1 MKIKKFLVIIL
12 AAILLISCG
21 SEKNDDIAI
30 SGNPD
35 NNISDNSAKETEV
48 PAPTRPDIA
57 MSDNLEDFTVSL
69 NGLVYQFPCD
79 VQIFLDDGWAP
90 EAGAVSRGVLTK
102 IRNPDEEM
110 FVTFYYK
117 EDPDNHVDLFFWTGN
132 GESKSLEDSQVSGVG
147 FISSKTEFLL
157 PGGFRFVEGVTTKDD
172 VIAKYGGNGTNYKF
186 SKNSYYQF
194 FESGD
199 TYDFRVCEN
208 HE

>member
-12 AAILLISCG
+12 AAILLTACG
-21 SEKNDDIAI
+21 GGTNDDIAI

-35 NNISDNSAKETEV
+35 NNVSDNSSEETEA

-102 IRNPDEEM
+102 SRNPDEDM
-110 FVTFYYK
+110 FVTVYYK

-147 FISSKTEFLL
+147 FISSKTEFVL

>member
-1 MKIKKFLVIIL
+1 MKIKKLLVILL
-12 AAILLISCG
+12 AAVLLTACG
-21 SEKNDDIAI
+21 GEKNDDIATP
-30 SGNPD
+30 GNPD
-35 NNISDNSAKETEV
+35 NVSDNSAKETEA
-48 PAPTRPDIA
+48 PAPTRPDIQ

-90 EAGAVSRGVLTK
+90 EAGAVSRGVLTN

-110 FVTFYYK
+110 YVTFYYK
-117 EDPDNHVDLFFWTGN
+117 EDPDNHIDLFFWTGN
-132 GESKSLEDSQVSGVG
+132 GERKSLEDSQVSGVG
-147 FISSKTEFLL
+147 FISSKTEFVL

-172 VIAKYGGNGTNYKF
+172 VIAQYGGNGTSYKF

-194 FESGD
+194 IEAGD
-199 TYDFRVCEN
+199 SFDFRVCEN